1 METFSWQARTDEG
14 DKIVYEA
21 TYFGGWW
28 QLSCTRKRRRSC
40 RDGEDPQPAEFTP
53 EIWQKLLDLLK
64 RKYSRRRVA
73 WKLVQQVQDILDGK
87 AVNERRD
94 TRNHER

>member
-14 DKIVYEA
+14 EKVIYEA
-21 TYFGGWW
+21 AYFGGWW
-28 QLSCTRKRRRSC
+28 QLSCTPKRPRSC
-40 RDGEDPQPAEFTP
+40 REVDEAQPAEFTQ
-53 EIWQKLLDLLK
+53 EIWQDLLDLLR

-94 TRNHER
+94 LRSHE

>member
-1 METFSWQARTDEG
+1 MEVFSWQERTEDG
-14 DKIVYEA
+14 GKLVYRA
-21 TYFGGWW
+21 SYFGGWW
-28 QLSCTRKRRRSC
+28 QLTRAPKPSRSC
-40 RDGEDPQPAEFTP
+40 RDEAQPCRVEFTA
-53 EIWQKLLDLLK
+53 EAWKTLLELLK

-94 TRNHER
+94 LRHHDR

>member
-28 QLSCTRKRRRSC
+28 QLSCVPKRPRSY
-40 RDGEDPQPAEFTP
+40 REMDEAQSVDFTP
-53 EIWQKLLDLLK
+53 EIWQELLDLL
-64 RKYSRRRVA
+64 RQKYSRRRVS

-94 TRNHER
+94 LRNHE